1 MSLLMLLF
9 VPSPSRIARALLGG
23 TNPAHALYMRIGAFD
38 GGVAGERPSK
48 RAKDTRLRIMVAWA
62 LFAAAAKAFT
72 GTCGTAPGGAAAR
85 PQGRR

>member
-48 RAKDTRLRIMVAWA
+48 RAKDTRLRIMVAWV
-62 LFAAAAKAFT
+62 LFAVAAKAFT
-72 GTCGTAPGGAAAR
+72 GAYDAVPCSAAAR
-85 PQGRR
+85 PRGRR